1 MQLHTG
7 DCNDEDWKLL
17 LKREPC
23 KVEIAEFHDATR
35 LYFSNGDVAN
45 YNYCEQLS
53 PLNQP
58 IACID
63 AHHLSDLAKK
73 ATSTIFLAK
82 EAQIILTMNLWT
94 DVGLCNGATRTTVDL
109 IYAHNHE
116 PPDLPVVVIVKFDD
130 YRGPSI
136 INDIHACVP
145 ICPATVT
152 SHTLDGVHERQQLP
166 LKLAW
171 AMTIHKS
178 QGLTL
183 PKVWVDIGKSET
195 TAGISYE
202 AISRVKTI
210 STSIILND
218 LQVLKNVRI

>member
-1 MQLHTG
+1 
-7 DCNDEDWKLL
+7 
-17 LKREPC
+17 
-23 KVEIAEFHDATR
+23 
-35 LYFSNGDVAN
+35 
-45 YNYCEQLS
+45 
-53 PLNQP
+53 
-58 IACID
+58 
-63 AHHLSDLAKK
+63 
-73 ATSTIFLAK
+73 
-82 EAQIILTMNLWT
+82 MNLWT
-94 DVGLCNGATRTTVDL
+94 DVGLCNGATGTTVDL

-183 PKVWVDIGKSET
+183 PKVWVDIGKSES

-210 STSIILND
+210 STSIIEPMTFERLRSLKKCKNLKDRLEEGKRLITLQQVTLNM
-218 LQVLKNVRI
+218 K